1 MGRIKEFEDIQVFE
15 KAMYLFWEK
24 GYGNT
29 SLKELLEVMD
39 IQNGSFYNTFG
50 NKKTLFIKALE
61 SYEKDFA
68 HKRNLLFDSGNGF
81 KKNIRILFSHVFDR
95 QKKTE
100 CPKGCF
106 LFNSVSA
113 DALEDREIQTLVLR
127 GVRDFESFL
136 KDQIKIAID
145 NGEIDK
151 SVEPNKTAAI
161 LVAYMQGMMK
171 LCVLE
176 YSDSKFKEQTKY
188 FLSALNLS

>member
-1 MGRIKEFEDIQVFE
+1 MGRIREFEDIKVFE
-15 KAMYLFWEK
+15 KAMHLFWKK

-29 SLKELLEVMD
+29 SLKDLLEVME

-50 NKKTLFIKALE
+50 SKKALFINALE

-68 HKRNLLFDSGNGF
+68 QKRNLLFESGNGF

-113 DALEDREIQTLVLR
+113 DALEDSEIQTLVHS
-127 GVRDFESFL
+127 GVRDFENFL

-151 SVEPNKTAAI
+151 SIEPNKTAAI
-161 LVAYMQGMMK
+161 LIAYMQGIMK

-176 YSDSKFKEQTKY
+176 FSDSKFKEQTKY
-188 FLSALNLS
+188 FLAALNL